1 MENSNNF
8 VTISTDEYRK
18 MIEEATEYRTR
29 RAIALKRLDAAVDKN
44 GSGLLYA
51 REVRELFG
59 LPEYNA
65 EALNDG
71 EQ

>member
-1 MENSNNF
+1 MENSANY
-8 VTISTDEYRK
+8 VTISIDEYRK

-29 RAIALKRLDAAVDKN
+29 RAIALKRLDAVDKG

-59 LPEYNA
+59 LPEYSA
-65 EALNDG
+65 EAF
-71 EQ
+71 E